1 MKKNILLFT
10 VFALSIFGCSSD
22 DNSSSGSNSISFAE
36 AAQNLTENQTPVV
49 IKFSKPTPSS
59 GTIVL
64 GVTETEATYGED
76 YSTDPESSSN
86 GLQLSFES
94 GVTEVAFQFNKLI
107 PAVEGQVKNVKFSII
122 SNSLGL
128 DAVGNTSTTLHFNET
143 ALTGKS
149 LAPEVGGPGQP
160 NQVYID
166 LSSGALTT
174 VPRVSW
180 DLGFYSGS
188 EFRVILNN
196 SVKMT
201 AKSLNSV
208 NMTAVVSPD
217 ESMLIGQGNGNA
229 NQIDFPSGD
238 INQTAIAEVS
248 ENDNE
253 NYVYLINLGSNPS
266 EVAPAL
272 GSVAADTGSHR
283 GWKKVRIL
291 RDGEGYKL
299 QYADLNA
306 TTFQEVSIAKD
317 AAYNFSFFSFHSNT
331 TVDVEPKKDK
341 WDISFTTFTNLFGGS
356 TPYFFPDFVV
366 NNSRGGA
373 FAYSVSTND
382 YSYESFTLSNVNHSN
397 FIEDQRGIGSSWRG
411 TSAMGPGGLPVS
423 QFVLKTDI
431 FYVLRDPAGNIYK
444 IKMTGGALED
454 QERGHPT
461 FVYELL

>member
-1 MKKNILLFT
+1 
-10 VFALSIFGCSSD
+10 
-22 DNSSSGSNSISFAE
+22 
-36 AAQNLTENQTPVV
+36 
-49 IKFSKPTPSS
+49 

-341 WDISFTTFTNLFGGS
+341 WDISFTTFTNLFG
-356 TPYFFPDFVV
+356 
-366 NNSRGGA
+366 
-373 FAYSVSTND
+373 
-382 YSYESFTLSNVNHSN
+382 
-397 FIEDQRGIGSSWRG
+397 
-411 TSAMGPGGLPVS
+411 
-423 QFVLKTDI
+423 
-431 FYVLRDPAGNIYK
+431 
-444 IKMTGGALED
+444 
-454 QERGHPT
+454 
-461 FVYELL
+461 